1 MRWGLGIGFVVV
13 CAVVVQWV
21 AGSQPQPGTR
31 LEVRP
36 LVTRL
41 VAYKAT
47 ALTGRI
53 LRNTSVGFRLTYP
66 RGWKVVRQVVAT
78 EFAVGATCQS
88 VQMIDF
94 EPASESGPGAKVL
107 QSFVQI
113 CWKRLSGGESLA
125 RFVERTYGAEAARL
139 FERTELGG
147 VPAYRTKGDGPNV
160 TIFLQTDA
168 HRIQIVASVVAEP
181 TKRALRLAQVQRI
194 LASFSATP

>member
-1 MRWGLGIGFVVV
+1 MRWGPGIGFVVV

-66 RGWKVVRQVVAT
+66 RGWKVLRQVVAT

-94 EPASESGPGAKVL
+94 EPASDSGPGAKVL

-139 FERTELGG
+139 FERTELGR

-181 TKRALRLAQVQRI
+181 TKRALRRAQVQRI

>member
-1 MRWGLGIGFVVV
+1 MRWGPGIGFVVV

-41 VAYKAT
+41 VAYEPA

-78 EFAVGATCQS
+78 EFAVGAACQS

-94 EPASESGPGAKVL
+94 EPASDSGPGAKVL

-113 CWKRLSGGESLA
+113 CWKRLSGGDSLA
-125 RFVERTYGAEAARL
+125 RFVERIYGAETARL
-139 FERTELGG
+139 FERTQLGG
-147 VPAYRTKGDGPNV
+147 VPAYRTKDDWPNLTV
-160 TIFLQTDA
+160 FLQTEA
-168 HRIQIVASVVAEP
+168 HRIQVVASVVAEP
-181 TKRALRLAQVQRI
+181 TTRTLRRAQVQRI
-194 LASFSATP
+194 LASFSANP

>member
-1 MRWGLGIGFVVV
+1 MRWGPGIGFVVV

-94 EPASESGPGAKVL
+94 EPASDSGPGAKVL

-181 TKRALRLAQVQRI
+181 TKRVLRRAQVQRI